1 MRYVGFLTA
10 VEILSIAPP
19 LSALSN
25 SSTDDDCYVHGERIM
40 MSRLSLSSVGS
51 KSEDV
56 IALTETRSL
65 CMQVDDVDAM

>member
-25 SSTDDDCYVHGERIM
+25 SSTDDDCYEER
-40 MSRLSLSSVGS
+40 LCQGCLSSVGS
-51 KSEDV
+51 KLEDV